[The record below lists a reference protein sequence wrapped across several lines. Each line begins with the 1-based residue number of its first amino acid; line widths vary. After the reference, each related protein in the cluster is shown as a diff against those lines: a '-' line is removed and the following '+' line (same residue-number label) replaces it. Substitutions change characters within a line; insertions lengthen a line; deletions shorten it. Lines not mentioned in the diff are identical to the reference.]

1 MKKHAYLIMAHDN
14 FYILE
19 KLIQLIDYD
28 LNDIYIHIDKKAKNF
43 NFNYFRNLVNKS
55 NIYFVKRFN
64 VRWGGYSIV
73 EAELELLNKAIKGEY
88 EYYHIISGVDLP
100 LKSQEYIH
108 KFFNANRG
116 KEFIIFL

>member
-43 NFNYFRNLVNKS
+43 NFNYFRNLVN
-55 NIYFVKRFN
+55 
-64 VRWGGYSIV
+64 
-73 EAELELLNKAIKGEY
+73 
-88 EYYHIISGVDLP
+88 
-100 LKSQEYIH
+100 
-108 KFFNANRG
+108 
-116 KEFIIFL
+116 

>member
-88 EYYHIISGVDLP
+88 EYYHIISGVD
-100 LKSQEYIH
+100 
-108 KFFNANRG
+108 
-116 KEFIIFL
+116 